1 VHNNIEPELD
11 YAQEDKVVHLD
22 KLFGLSV
29 ICVKTP
35 HAKNAK

>member
-1 VHNNIEPELD
+1 VHNNIEPKLD
-11 YAQEDKVVHLD
+11 YAQEDKVGHLD
-22 KLFGLSV
+22 KLFVLSV